1 MISTLLVV
9 AAAAPAA
16 VALRRR
22 ARRARRARLA
32 RTAASDTS
40 TPVRD
45 SGAAAPV
52 RVLLAPAGLA
62 VALPQYVTTPDG
74 DVRACWGWNDTPG
87 SCEPASLRDR
97 AA

>member
-22 ARRARRARLA
+22 ARRARLA
-32 RTAASDTS
+32 RAAASDTS
-40 TPVRD
+40 TPFRD